1 MAQATVNEITV
12 NNIRIGN
19 KAPKSIWK
27 GSTEVKEIRKGNT
40 VVYKKENVTYTLTNT
55 AGGNHAAT
63 VTTINFIVQ
72 SYKGT
77 NNTPVGISAS
87 NVSVTAG
94 GGTVSSVTNT
104 TGYNYN
110 IAVTVAANTSTTS
123 TKTHTIKV
131 TQPVSGNTVTISA
144 TQLKMS
150 YYFSIG
156 RVGFRFSG
164 SFPSIGGIE
173 CRCTNLNVGGVS
185 VHEDWNGSQAG
196 SGNYGPMGGNCRQ
209 ITTSSS
215 QGGGTIYYT
224 SPTWNP
230 TKIVYDGSG
239 FQCSFIFGATWSGST
254 AYQGSTW
261 NMTFSD
267 TYSGKSYIASK
278 TSSMQWQVATQP
290 SGPIGMSTTFQNIN
304 AQGKNISGDL
314 VVNVIW
320 TWG

>member
-1 MAQATVNEITV
+1 MAQKTISEITI
-12 NNIRIGN
+12 NKIRIGG

-27 GSTEVKEIRKGNT
+27 GSTEVKKVTKGST
-40 VVYKKENVTYTLTNT
+40 VVYQKENVTYTLTNT
-55 AGGNHAAT
+55 AGGSYSAST
-63 VTTINFIVQ
+63 TTINFIVQ
-72 SYKGT
+72 SYKGSST
-77 NNTPVGISAS
+77 AVGISTS

-104 TGYNYN
+104 TGYSYN
-110 IAVTVAANTSTTS
+110 IAITVAANTSTTS
-123 TKTHTIKV
+123 AKTHTIKV

-144 TQLKMS
+144 TQQKRS
-150 YYFSIG
+150 YYFSIE

-164 SFPSIGGIE
+164 SFPSFAGID
-173 CRCTNLNVGGVS
+173 CRCTNLTINGVNVN
-185 VHEDWNGSQAG
+185 EDWNGSQAS
-196 SGNYGPMGGNCRQ
+196 SGDYGPMGGSSRMIQ
-209 ITTSSS
+209 ASSS

-224 SPTWNP
+224 SPTWSP
-230 TKIVYDGSG
+230 SKTVYDGQG
-239 FQCSFIFGATWSGST
+239 FQCSFVFGATWSGTT

-320 TWG
+320 TWS